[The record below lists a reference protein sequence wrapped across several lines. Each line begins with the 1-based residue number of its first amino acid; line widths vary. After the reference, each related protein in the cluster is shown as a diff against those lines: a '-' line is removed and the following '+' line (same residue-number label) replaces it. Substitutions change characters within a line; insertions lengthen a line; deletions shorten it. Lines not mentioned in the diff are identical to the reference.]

1 MKTKNRKEI
10 FMQIH
15 RVKEGE
21 TLYSIARE
29 YGVSPRK
36 TAEINGL
43 KNPDRLAVGRELLIL
58 FPRKSYTARRTDTL
72 ESISRRFSVEKSE
85 IIKNNPTLS
94 GLEKIYPEEIL
105 CLSYCDQR
113 RSTALTEGYIYKG
126 TPKERISRALPY
138 LSSLCL
144 SSEVIEGGRLRSAF
158 NFGRS
163 EIENLGKRCA
173 LRVYC
178 PDKYSETDFSSELL
192 NMLIRKADSLGVCDI
207 TISARRAME
216 NKGFVNFLSELKN
229 TAEKTTISL
238 ECDGKIPEEI
248 ARIADRLII
257 TDSNNQNPDFYRE
270 ISENFGA
277 NRIMLDISPFASVDE
292 RPMPIDEA
300 LSLADE
306 KGAML
311 TENESDRAL
320 LGSLYGKKIRIPS
333 MKKTKA
339 KLDLIGEL
347 GLLGACIDIMR
358 CPVSTIMM
366 LSALYETNPGYFSAG
381 M

>member
-1 MKTKNRKEI
+1 MK
-10 FMQIH
+10 
-15 RVKEGE
+15 
-21 TLYSIARE
+21 
-29 YGVSPRK
+29 
-36 TAEINGL
+36 
-43 KNPDRLAVGRELLIL
+43 
-58 FPRKSYTARRTDTL
+58 
-72 ESISRRFSVEKSE
+72 
-85 IIKNNPTLS
+85 
-94 GLEKIYPEEIL
+94 
-105 CLSYCDQR
+105 
-113 RSTALTEGYIYKG
+113 
-126 TPKERISRALPY
+126 
-138 LSSLCL
+138 
-144 SSEVIEGGRLRSAF
+144 
-158 NFGRS
+158 
-163 EIENLGKRCA
+163 
-173 LRVYC
+173 
-178 PDKYSETDFSSELL
+178 LL

-207 TISARRAME
+207 TISARLAME

-229 TAEKTTISL
+229 TAEKTTMSL

-311 TENESDRAL
+311 TENESDLAL
-320 LGSLYGKKIRIPS
+320 LGSLYGKKIIIPS

-347 GLLGACIDIMR
+347 GFMGITFDIMR
-358 CPVSTIMM
+358 VPVEYLMM
-366 LSALYETNPGYFSAG
+366 FSATFSLPNQYNL
-381 M
+381 